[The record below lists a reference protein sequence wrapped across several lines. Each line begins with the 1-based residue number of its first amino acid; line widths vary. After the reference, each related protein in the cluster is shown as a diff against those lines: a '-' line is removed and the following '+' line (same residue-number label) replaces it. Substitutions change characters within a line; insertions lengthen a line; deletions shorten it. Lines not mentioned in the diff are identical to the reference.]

1 MGVMT
6 LLQLKYIVKIVECGS
21 MNEASHELYVSQ
33 PALSSSVKELE
44 NELGI
49 EIFTRSSQ
57 GIALT
62 VDGAEFLTYARQVL
76 DQASLLEERYKNAK
90 PRKQLCSVSTQH
102 YMFAVEAFVEMID
115 STKSDEYEFTIR
127 ETRTKDIINQVAN
140 MLSEI
145 GIIYLS
151 DFNKDVIGKLLREKH
166 LEFHPLF
173 RAPLHVFISRDNP
186 LAGKKKVT
194 MDDLK
199 PFPFIQ
205 YEQGEEGSFFFAEE
219 AVWPE
224 YSPKQINVTDR
235 ATILNFIIGLNGY
248 TVCTGI
254 DNGDLNNEKI
264 VTVPLDTDETMLVG
278 WITNERAKLSKRR
291 NVLGE
296 AQVGGRQPRLHAHR
310 LTPEQRNHNEKALYC
325 PKAAQCLSVI
335 SEIITADER
344 GSARTPQSGAV
355 LFQVRVGGGL
365 DLRCD
370 VRGAVGVLDALAG
383 FEDLLHVG
391 DGEHREAEF
400 GFDGLHRGRVG
411 ILGLLHA
418 VHAQYQADDLDV
430 RLGLELRDDLAHSGA
445 GGHHV
450 VDEQDLHAVR
460 KLRADHHA
468 AVAMVLL
475 LLAVE
480 GVADLHAMG
489 GRQRDGGGHAQR
501 DALVA
506 GPNTVS
512 TSLGRLPASI
522 SSTIFSA

>member
-1 MGVMT
+1 MT

-90 PRKQLCSVSTQH
+90 PRKQLCSVST
-102 YMFAVEAFVEMID
+102 
-115 STKSDEYEFTIR
+115 
-127 ETRTKDIINQVAN
+127 
-140 MLSEI
+140 
-145 GIIYLS
+145 
-151 DFNKDVIGKLLREKH
+151 KH

-173 RAPLHVFISRDNP
+173 RAPLHVFISRNNP

-278 WITNERAKLSKRR
+278 WITNERAKLSKAAE
-291 NVLGE
+291 NYL
-296 AQVGGRQPRLHAHR
+296 
-310 LTPEQRNHNEKALYC
+310 EKL
-325 PKAAQCLSVI
+325 KSV
-335 SEIITADER
+335 
-344 GSARTPQSGAV
+344 V
-355 LFQVRVGGGL
+355 
-365 DLRCD
+365 
-370 VRGAVGVLDALAG
+370 
-383 FEDLLHVG
+383 
-391 DGEHREAEF
+391 
-400 GFDGLHRGRVG
+400 
-411 ILGLLHA
+411 
-418 VHAQYQADDLDV
+418 
-430 RLGLELRDDLAHSGA
+430 
-445 GGHHV
+445 
-450 VDEQDLHAVR
+450 
-460 KLRADHHA
+460 ADHGYN
-468 AVAMVLL
+468 LI
-475 LLAVE
+475 
-480 GVADLHAMG
+480 D
-489 GRQRDGGGHAQR
+489 
-501 DALVA
+501 
-506 GPNTVS
+506 
-512 TSLGRLPASI
+512 
-522 SSTIFSA
+522 

>member
-173 RAPLHVFISRDNP
+173 RAPLHVFISRNNP
-186 LAGKKKVT
+186 LAAKKVIT
-194 MDDLK
+194 IQPYVVQNMALVITNDPATGLSSTEGTVTLQGNVTYTADAKITATTDDDNSKLT
-199 PFPFIQ
+199 F
-205 YEQGEEGSFFFAEE
+205 GEPAISGTGSF
-219 AVWPE
+219 
-224 YSPKQINVTDR
+224 N
-235 ATILNFIIGLNGY
+235 
-248 TVCTGI
+248 C
-254 DNGDLNNEKI
+254 
-264 VTVPLDTDETMLVG
+264 
-278 WITNERAKLSKRR
+278 
-291 NVLGE
+291 
-296 AQVGGRQPRLHAHR
+296 
-310 LTPEQRNHNEKALYC
+310 
-325 PKAAQCLSVI
+325 
-335 SEIITADER
+335 
-344 GSARTPQSGAV
+344 
-355 LFQVRVGGGL
+355 
-365 DLRCD
+365 
-370 VRGAVGVLDALAG
+370 
-383 FEDLLHVG
+383 
-391 DGEHREAEF
+391 
-400 GFDGLHRGRVG
+400 
-411 ILGLLHA
+411 
-418 VHAQYQADDLDV
+418 
-430 RLGLELRDDLAHSGA
+430 
-445 GGHHV
+445 
-450 VDEQDLHAVR
+450 
-460 KLRADHHA
+460 
-468 AVAMVLL
+468 
-475 LLAVE
+475 
-480 GVADLHAMG
+480 
-489 GRQRDGGGHAQR
+489 
-501 DALVA
+501 
-506 GPNTVS
+506 
-512 TSLGRLPASI
+512 SI
-522 SSTIFSA
+522 

>member
-1 MGVMT
+1 MT

-102 YMFAVEAFVEMID
+102 YMFAVEAFVEMIN
-115 STKSDEYEFTIR
+115 SIKSDEYEFTIR

-151 DFNKDVIGKLLREKH
+151 DFNKDVIGKMLREKH

-173 RAPLHVFISRDNP
+173 RAPLHVFISRNNP

-278 WITNERAKLSKRR
+278 WITNERAKLSK
-291 NVLGE
+291 
-296 AQVGGRQPRLHAHR
+296 AARQAHPRLRRDTAMPRRRIPRAGHFNIMLAR
-310 LTPEQRNHNEKALYC
+310 
-325 PKAAQCLSVI
+325 I
-335 SEIITADER
+335 SP
-344 GSARTPQSGAV
+344 SS
-355 LFQVRVGGGL
+355 
-365 DLRCD
+365 
-370 VRGAVGVLDALAG
+370 
-383 FEDLLHVG
+383 
-391 DGEHREAEF
+391 
-400 GFDGLHRGRVG
+400 
-411 ILGLLHA
+411 
-418 VHAQYQADDLDV
+418 
-430 RLGLELRDDLAHSGA
+430 
-445 GGHHV
+445 
-450 VDEQDLHAVR
+450 
-460 KLRADHHA
+460 
-468 AVAMVLL
+468 
-475 LLAVE
+475 
-480 GVADLHAMG
+480 
-489 GRQRDGGGHAQR
+489 
-501 DALVA
+501 
-506 GPNTVS
+506 
-512 TSLGRLPASI
+512 
-522 SSTIFSA
+522 SSTIISPCGHGALRYSDCRVYAQFPMGIASMLLLVSQQVLVGRGDRRDIRRCCLSYHAISSFSNPGEP

>member
-1 MGVMT
+1 MT

-76 DQASLLEERYKNAK
+76 DQADLLEERYKNAK

-115 STKSDEYEFTIR
+115 SIKSDEYEFTIR

-151 DFNKDVIGKLLREKH
+151 DFNKDVIGKMLREKH

-173 RAPLHVFISRDNP
+173 RAPLHVFISRNNP

-205 YEQGEEGSFFFAEE
+205 YEQGEEGASSPRRPCGR
-219 AVWPE
+219 VL
-224 YSPKQINVTDR
+224 PKQINVTDR

-264 VTVPLDTDETMLVG
+264 VTVPLTPT
-278 WITNERAKLSKRR
+278 KRCWWAGSPMSAPNCR
-291 NVLGE
+291 
-296 AQVGGRQPRLHAHR
+296 RPPRR
-310 LTPEQRNHNEKALYC
+310 
-325 PKAAQCLSVI
+325 I
-335 SEIITADER
+335 SRSSSPWLPT
-344 GSARTPQSGAV
+344 
-355 LFQVRVGGGL
+355 
-365 DLRCD
+365 
-370 VRGAVGVLDALAG
+370 
-383 FEDLLHVG
+383 
-391 DGEHREAEF
+391 
-400 GFDGLHRGRVG
+400 
-411 ILGLLHA
+411 
-418 VHAQYQADDLDV
+418 
-430 RLGLELRDDLAHSGA
+430 
-445 GGHHV
+445 
-450 VDEQDLHAVR
+450 
-460 KLRADHHA
+460 
-468 AVAMVLL
+468 
-475 LLAVE
+475 
-480 GVADLHAMG
+480 
-489 GRQRDGGGHAQR
+489 
-501 DALVA
+501 
-506 GPNTVS
+506 TV
-512 TSLGRLPASI
+512 TS
-522 SSTIFSA
+522 